1 MRKYSLL
8 GLIFILLVGLIYN
21 TSAMAT
27 KDITTDMLGEEELL
41 LEAIEAG
48 GFKVE
53 EFNINKSVF
62 IPDIFLTM
70 EELEKKQRDIMDALN
85 IKGEI
90 IYINIDDI
98 LNSGHL
104 DLFEDPLDLQ
114 SETILVQ
121 RVEDTEYNE
130 IIMFVPNE
138 NGNVTMIKLL
148 SSVIMGKYETY
159 IIVDIV
165 ENKRYKEI
173 VEISNGVENI
183 LEEYGEK
190 IETTINITGTHLG
203 KLTKTEEKQS
213 QEAIFSFLQAK
224 KIEVLEDKLFTSITA
239 YSPLISSFINYGNNK
254 VNLQLAMR
262 YSEYEDK
269 TYLWIANPLITT
281 TY

>member
-48 GFKVE
+48 GFEVE

-62 IPDIFLTM
+62 IPDVFLTM

-173 VEISNGVENI
+173 VEISNGIENI

>member
-48 GFKVE
+48 GFEVE

-70 EELEKKQRDIMDALN
+70 EELEKKQTDIMDALN

-173 VEISNGVENI
+173 VEISNEIESI

-203 KLTKTEEKQS
+203 KLTKTEEKQR
-213 QEAIFSFLQAK
+213 QEAIFSFLEAK